1 MDKQK
6 VQQYTARISQA
17 NRTEL
22 TVIVFDLALEHIDE
36 ALQDYDA
43 GNQDAFVTNVK
54 KALSFVSEQAG
65 ALNYSQVISYDLF
78 QLYRYVKRRLA
89 KAAAS
94 RNPEGLDSARKVLT
108 DLRSA
113 FEEVAKQDESEPLMQ
128 NTQQLYAGLTYGKGT
143 LNEVFINE
151 NEANRGYKV

>member
-6 VQQYTARISQA
+6 MQQYTARITQA

-22 TVIVFDLALEHIDE
+22 TVIVFELAIEHIDSALE
-36 ALQDYDA
+36 AYKAGDA
-43 GNQDAFVTNVK
+43 GALEADTK
-54 KALSFVSEQAG
+54 KAMRYVSELSS

-78 QLYRYVKRRLA
+78 QLYRYVKSQLA
-89 KAAAS
+89 RVAAS
-94 RNPEGLDSARKVLT
+94 RKPDGLEEAKRVLVG
-108 DLRSA
+108 LKSA
-113 FEEVAKQDESEPLMQ
+113 FEEVAKQDDSAPLMS

-143 LNEVFINE
+143 LNEVFVNE

>member
-6 VQQYTARISQA
+6 IQQYTARITQA

-22 TVIVFDLALEHIDE
+22 TVIVFELATEHIESAQEAYQSGDAAALEE
-36 ALQDYDA
+36 NA
-43 GNQDAFVTNVK
+43 K
-54 KALSFVSEQAG
+54 KAMRYVTELSS

-78 QLYRYVKRRLA
+78 QLYRYVKSQLA
-89 KAAAS
+89 KVAAG
-94 RNPEGLDSARKVLT
+94 RKPDGLEEAKRVLCG
-108 DLRSA
+108 LKSA
-113 FEEVAKQDESEPLMQ
+113 FEEVAKQDDSAPLMS